1 MAEPAEAP
9 AVDPAGTGYAAAL
22 RAELKALWLDV
33 LRERAPQVA
42 ARLSAAAPVRL
53 PADAPAAPYLQA
65 VNIWFQLLKIA
76 EENAAMRDRR
86 QAETQDGPEV
96 VEGSFAR
103 ALDLAGE
110 LATPERLRQV
120 AGQFSAGPTLT
131 AHPTE
136 AKRVTVLEI
145 HRRIYRGLVSL
156 EAGRWTPRE
165 RALLLDDLRSEI
177 DLLWMTGDLRRDRP
191 SLRDEIQ
198 WGLQFFRDS
207 LYDAVPQ
214 LFDRYIAAAAPRLG
228 QDMADTPCL
237 KFHSWIGGDR
247 DGNPNVTV
255 EATAE
260 ALSAN
265 RAAILNRYMDALA
278 AAAARISIS
287 AAVFALPDSAAARLR
302 SVIEGAPGSAELA
315 ARNPGE
321 VFRQALSAMQARISA
336 TAAELPGAYR
346 HADDFTADLRRTE
359 EALEETGAARL
370 AARYLRPLRWQAE
383 VFGFRTMTLDIRQ
396 NSTVTTAVLAEI
408 WGRSGPG
415 PETVPE
421 NVPTYGSAEW
431 SARLRRDLG
440 SAALDYATP
449 DELSP
454 QGAELLK
461 LLRLMRDAGAG
472 EDPQA
477 IGPFILSMTRSTDDL
492 LGVYLLARH
501 AGFGAEKAAL
511 KVVPLFETIADLR
524 AAPAILDGLLE
535 VPFARRSLKSGDG
548 RIEVMLG
555 YSDSNKDGGF
565 LCSTWELDK
574 AQRRITRTL
583 AAHRMKPVF
592 FHGRG
597 GSVSR
602 GGAPAERA
610 IAAQPAGTIAGRM
623 RITEQGEVVSAK
635 YANRG
640 TALHQLELMASSVL
654 RHSLQEHV
662 PPANPEH
669 DDAFE
674 ALSGMSQAAYAN
686 LLNAPGFL
694 DYFQQASPVAELAM
708 LKIGSR
714 PARRFGAAS
723 LEDLRAIPWVFAWS
737 QNRHMITGWYGFGS
751 AVASFRR
758 FRGSRGEAVLQEMF
772 ADAPLFRLAVDEV
785 EKALLHTDM
794 EIAAAYATLVQ
805 DAGVR
810 ERIFDAIRREYS
822 LACEAVAFLTGS
834 PELAARFPRLR
845 VRFGRAEPMLR
856 EIHALQVRLLREER
870 ARPPGALP
878 VPLMQSMTCVA
889 AGLGWT
895 G

>member
-1 MAEPAEAP
+1 MGDPAETTFAS
-9 AVDPAGTGYAAAL
+9 VEDTGYAAEL
-22 RAELKALWLDV
+22 RNKLHALWLDV
-33 LRERAPQVA
+33 LRQRAPGVAERAA
-42 ARLSAAAPVRL
+42 GESAWDLSDGQ
-53 PADAPAAPYLQA
+53 PATAYLQA
-65 VNIWFQLLKIA
+65 FNIWFQLLKIV

-86 QAETQDGPEV
+86 MAETQDGPEV

-110 LATPERLRQV
+110 LATPERLQEV
-120 AGQFSAGPTLT
+120 ASQFSIGPTLT

-156 EAGRWTPRE
+156 EAKRWTPRE
-165 RALLLDDLRSEI
+165 RADLLEDLRSEI
-177 DLLWMTGDLRRDRP
+177 DLLWMTGELRRDRP
-191 SLRDEIQ
+191 SLQDEIQ

-207 LYDAVPQ
+207 LYEAVPQ
-214 LFDRYIAAAAPRLG
+214 LFERYIAAAEPLLG
-228 QDMADTPCL
+228 ATADAPCL

-255 EATAE
+255 EATAA
-260 ALSAN
+260 ALTAN
-265 RAAILNRYMDALA
+265 RAAILKRYQKALTA
-278 AAAARISIS
+278 AAERISIS
-287 AAVFALPDSAAARLR
+287 AAVFALPESASARLAKIIDAAPGAAAL
-302 SVIEGAPGSAELA
+302 S

-321 VFRQALSAMQARISA
+321 VFRQALTAVLARIKA
-336 TAAELPGAYR
+336 TAAEESGAYV
-346 HADDFTADLRRTE
+346 HLGDFVSDLTQVE
-359 EALEETGAARL
+359 DALEEIGAGRL
-370 AARYLRPLRWQAE
+370 AARYVRPIRWQAD
-383 VFGFRTMTLDIRQ
+383 VFGFRTVTLDVRQ
-396 NSTVTTAVLAEI
+396 NSTVTTETLTEI
-408 WGRSGPG
+408 WARSG
-415 PETVPE
+415 EVPE
-421 NVPTYGSAEW
+421 FGSPEW
-431 SARLRRDLG
+431 SARLRSELG
-440 SAALDYATP
+440 SASLAYVMP

-454 QGAELLK
+454 QSGELLK

-477 IGPFILSMTRSTDDL
+477 MGPFILSMTRSTDDL
-492 LGVYLLARH
+492 LGVYLLARY

-511 KVVPLFETIADLR
+511 KVVPLFETIGDLR
-524 AAPAILDGLLE
+524 AAPGILNGLLD
-535 VPFARRSLKSGDG
+535 VPFARRSLKSGDS

-565 LCSTWELDK
+565 LCSTWELEK
-574 AQRRITRTL
+574 AQRLITRTL

-623 RITEQGEVVSAK
+623 RITEQGEVVSSK

-654 RHSLQEHV
+654 RHSLQEDT
-662 PPANPEH
+662 PPVNPDY

-674 ALSGMSQAAYAN
+674 ALAGMSQAAYSN

-694 DYFQQASPVAELAM
+694 DYFQQASPVEELAM

-714 PARRFGAAS
+714 PARRFGAGS
-723 LEDLRAIPWVFAWS
+723 LDDLRAIPWVFAWS

-751 AVASFRR
+751 AVASFRK
-758 FRGSRGEAVLQEMF
+758 FRGEPGEAVLQEMF
-772 ADAPLFRLAVDEV
+772 ANSPLFRLVVDEV
-785 EKALLHTDM
+785 EKTLLQSDM
-794 EIAAAYATLVQ
+794 AIAADYATLVQ
-805 DAGVR
+805 DPDIR
-810 ERIFDAIRREYS
+810 DRIFGSVRREYQ
-822 LACEAVAFLTGS
+822 LACEAIQFLTGDGS
-834 PELAARFPRLR
+834 LANRFPRLR
-845 VRFGRAEPMLR
+845 ARFGRVETMLS
-856 EIHALQVRLLREER
+856 EIHKTQVRLLRNER
-870 ARPPGALP
+870 ARKSSTVP
-878 VPLMQSMTCVA
+878 VPLMQSMNCIA